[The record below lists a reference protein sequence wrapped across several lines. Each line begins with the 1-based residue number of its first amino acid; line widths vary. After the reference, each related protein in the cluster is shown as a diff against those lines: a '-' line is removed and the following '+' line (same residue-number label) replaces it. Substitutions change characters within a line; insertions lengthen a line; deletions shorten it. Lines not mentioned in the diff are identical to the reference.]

1 MNLKQFKL
9 TNNDEII
16 CEVVDHTDSNEDED
30 GSIVIRKALKIIT
43 SEDFESSIRYY
54 SFKPLLSFQ
63 DKIDDLVVMN
73 VGHIICESL
82 PSNTLVVHYAKAIRE
97 VEKSESNK
105 ADLNLDEWMDEIEGL
120 DEEELGYWVQDK
132 LKEIEEEK
140 DRKENGDMMD
150 SDTPGNIISF
160 KPKGGTY
167 H

>member
-16 CEVVDHTDSNEDED
+16 CEVVDHKDSESDS
-30 GSIVIRKALKIIT
+30 SIIIRKALKIIV
-43 SEDFESSIRYY
+43 SEDFSAAVRYY

-63 DKIDDLVVMN
+63 DKIDELVVMN

-82 PSNTLVVHYAKAIRE
+82 PSHTLVVHYAKAIKE
-97 VEKSESNK
+97 VEKSEMGK
-105 ADLNLDEWMDEIEGL
+105 ADLNLDDWLHEIEDL
-120 DEEELGYWVQDK
+120 DEEELSIWVQDK
-132 LKEIEEEK
+132 LRELDTINKESTDFSE
-140 DRKENGDMMD
+140 D
-150 SDTPGNIISF
+150 SDNPNNVITF